1 MSPLNLTPPASLSGH
16 ASCQGRIF
24 ATVWKLVLQS
34 MSVYTAIGRIN
45 LVGVLASHWL
55 AKHGWAFRMGITGQ
69 GL

>member
-1 MSPLNLTPPASLSGH
+1 
-16 ASCQGRIF
+16 
-24 ATVWKLVLQS
+24 